1 MANTTSELEALLM
14 QRSLTDTELLAATE
28 AAADF
33 RILPEATVIKI
44 GGQSVIDRGRAGL
57 YPLLDEIVAARKNHQ
72 MLIGTGAGTRA
83 RHLYSIAAGL
93 NLPAGVLSQLGASV
107 ADQNAAILGQLLNKY
122 GISLVSGAGMSA
134 LPLYLAEVNAVIFSG
149 MPPYGLWTRPAA
161 EGVIPPYRTDAGC
174 HLVAETFGCKAMIYV
189 KDEDGLFTANPKT
202 SKNPTFIPKISVDEM
217 KARGLHDSILE
228 FPMLDLLK
236 SSRHVRE
243 VQVINGLV
251 PGNLT
256 RALAGEHVGTIITAS

>member
-1 MANTTSELEALLM
+1 MANTTAELEALLM
-14 QRSLTDTELLAATE
+14 QRSLTDEQLLAAAE
-28 AAADF
+28 ASADF
-33 RILPEATVIKI
+33 RILPDATVIKI
-44 GGQSVIDRGRAGL
+44 GGQSVIDRGRSAV
-57 YPLLDEIVAARKNHQ
+57 YPLVEEIVAARKTHKL
-72 MLIGTGAGTRA
+72 LIGTGAGTRA

-93 NLPAGVLSQLGASV
+93 GLPAGVLSQLGASV
-107 ADQNAAILGQLLNKY
+107 ADQNAALLAQLVAKY
-122 GISLVSGAGMSA
+122 GISLVSGAGLSA
-134 LPLYLAEVNAVIFSG
+134 LPLYLTEVNAVIFSG

-174 HLVAETFGCKAMIYV
+174 YLIAEQFGCKAMIFV
-189 KDEDGLFTANPKT
+189 KDENGLYTANPKT
-202 SKNPTFIPKISVDEM
+202 SKDATFVPKISVDEM

-236 SSRHVRE
+236 AARHVRQ